1 MIAPKDES
9 RDLVMQ
15 WLENNGLGENA
26 ELSPR
31 SDSVIVKATITQV
44 EKLLNAEYRPF
55 GTNGSAFSFR
65 HSAKHTL

>member
-15 WLENNGLGENA
+15 WLERNGLKECA

-31 SDSVIVKATITQV
+31 SDSVIVKASVSQV
-44 EKLLNAEYRPF
+44 ERLLNAEYSPF
-55 GTNGSAFSFR
+55 GMIDFCSFLVP
-65 HSAKHTL
+65 HTL

>member
-15 WLENNGLGENA
+15 WLENKGLSENA

-44 EKLLNAEYRPF
+44 EKLLNAEYSPF
-55 GTNGSAFSFR
+55 GTNDSAFSFCHR
-65 HSAKHTL
+65 AKHKL